1 MTDAFIRGVDIK
13 QEAEALEPTN
23 GHKADAS
30 ADVIQ

>member
-1 MTDAFIRGVDIK
+1 VDIK
-13 QEAEALEPTN
+13 QEAEVLEPTN